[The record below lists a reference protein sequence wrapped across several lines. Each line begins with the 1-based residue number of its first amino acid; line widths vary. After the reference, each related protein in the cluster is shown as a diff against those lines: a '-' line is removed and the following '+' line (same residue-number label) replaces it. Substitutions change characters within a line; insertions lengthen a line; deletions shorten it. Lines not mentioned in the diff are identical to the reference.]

1 MNGIM
6 VEFILWSDNPKINM
20 HEIGDSINLYPLK
33 IRSIGD
39 VIYYGEFKNL
49 KRVVDTSSLLYSTEY
64 INTIDVEDATK
75 NMLDK
80 ITPNLPKIINAVNSY
95 NLNAK
100 FCIVISLD
108 EKPPIF
114 LSREM
119 IKLAA
124 ELSAEI
130 DFDIYIDYE

>member
-1 MNGIM
+1 M
-6 VEFILWSDNPKINM
+6 
-20 HEIGDSINLYPLK
+20 K

-108 EKPPIF
+108 EKPAIF

>member
-49 KRVVDTSSLLYSTEY
+49 KRVVDTS
-64 INTIDVEDATK
+64 NTIDVEDATK

-108 EKPPIF
+108 EKPAIF